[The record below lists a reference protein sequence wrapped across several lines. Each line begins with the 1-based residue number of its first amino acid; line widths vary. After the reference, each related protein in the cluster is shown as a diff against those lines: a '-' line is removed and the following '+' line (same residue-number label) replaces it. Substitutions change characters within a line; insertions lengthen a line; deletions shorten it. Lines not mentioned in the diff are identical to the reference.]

1 MNLFLKLHI
10 CKITQI
16 KYNGYFPKNSG
27 WIELICGPMFSGKTE
42 ELIRRLVR
50 AQFAKQKVAIFKPKT
65 DNRYSDD
72 YIVSHNK
79 RKIKSIILES
89 SDEICNFKNKA
100 DVFGIDEAQFFDNNL
115 INVCNDL
122 AKSGKRV
129 VVAGLDKDYAAQAF
143 GPIQQLIVD
152 AEYVTKVNAICM
164 VCGDPASFTQRM
176 STEKDL
182 VVVGETDKY
191 EARCRKCYEI

>member
-1 MNLFLKLHI
+1 ML
-10 CKITQI
+10 T
-16 KYNGYFPKNSG
+16 PKNSG
-27 WIELICGPMFSGKTE
+27 WIEVICGPMFSGKTE

-50 AQFAKQKVAIFKPKT
+50 AQYAKQKVAIFKPKT

-89 SDEICNFKNKA
+89 SKDIYDYKNEA
-100 DVFGIDEAQFFDNNL
+100 HVFGIDEAQFFDDEIIEISNK
-115 INVCNDL
+115 L

-129 VVAGLDKDYAAQAF
+129 VVAGLDKDYKAKSF
-143 GPIQQLIVD
+143 GPIHQLMID
-152 AEYVTKVNAICM
+152 AEYVSKVNAICM
-164 VCGDPASFTQRM
+164 VCGDPASFTQRI
-176 STEKDL
+176 SSEQNL

-191 EARCRKCYEI
+191 EARCRNCFKP

>member
-1 MNLFLKLHI
+1 MAI
-10 CKITQI
+10 
-16 KYNGYFPKNSG
+16 FPKNSG

-89 SDEICNFKNKA
+89 SGEIYNFKDKA

-164 VCGDPASFTQRM
+164 VCGDPASFTQRI
-176 STEKDL
+176 SAEKDL

-191 EARCRKCYEI
+191 EARCRKCFNT

>member
-1 MNLFLKLHI
+1 MAI
-10 CKITQI
+10 
-16 KYNGYFPKNSG
+16 FPKNSG

-50 AQFAKQKVAIFKPKT
+50 AQFAKQEVAIFKPKT
-65 DNRYSDD
+65 DNRYSED

-89 SDEICNFKNKA
+89 ANEIYDFKSKA
-100 DVFGIDEAQFFDNNL
+100 DVFGIDEAQFFDQNL
-115 INVCNDL
+115 IKVCNYL
-122 AKSGKRV
+122 AKHGKRV
-129 VVAGLDKDYAAQAF
+129 VVAGLDKDFAAKSF
-143 GPIQQLIVD
+143 GPLPQLIID

-164 VCGDPASFTQRM
+164 VCGDPASFTQRI
-176 STEKDL
+176 STEKSQ

-191 EARCRKCYEI
+191 EARCRKCFEI

>member
-1 MNLFLKLHI
+1 MAI
-10 CKITQI
+10 RQ
-16 KYNGYFPKNSG
+16 KNSG
-27 WIELICGPMFSGKTE
+27 WIEVICGPMFSGKTQ

-50 AQFAKQKVAIFKPKT
+50 AQFAKQEVAIFKPKT

-79 RKIKSIILES
+79 RKIKSVILES
-89 SDEICNFKNKA
+89 ASDINKFKNKA
-100 DVFGIDEAQFFDNNL
+100 DVFGIDEAQFFGNDLIEVCNNL
-115 INVCNDL
+115 ANI
-122 AKSGKRV
+122 GKRV
-129 VVAGLDKDYAAQAF
+129 VIAGLDRDYAAKSF
-143 GPIQQLIVD
+143 GPIKQLLID

-164 VCGDPASFTQRM
+164 ICGDRASFTQRI

-191 EARCRKCYEI
+191 EARCRKCFNT

>member
-1 MNLFLKLHI
+1 MNSPILPYVPENTRIEIILGCMYSGKSTELLRRTNRYQAIGKNILLINHTNDI
-10 CKITQI
+10 RTGDSVKTHRNETENALKIT
-16 KYNGYFPKNSG
+16 N
-27 WIELICGPMFSGKTE
+27 LMD
-42 ELIRRLVR
+42 
-50 AQFAKQKVAIFKPKT
+50 IFITPNQRT
-65 DNRYSDD
+65 A
-72 YIVSHNK
+72 V
-79 RKIKSIILES
+79 
-89 SDEICNFKNKA
+89 FKA
-100 DVFGIDEAQFFDNNL
+100 DVIGIDEAQFFDNNL

-122 AKSGKRV
+122 AKAGKRV

-164 VCGDPASFTQRM
+164 VCGDPASFTQRI
-176 STEKDL
+176 SAEKDL